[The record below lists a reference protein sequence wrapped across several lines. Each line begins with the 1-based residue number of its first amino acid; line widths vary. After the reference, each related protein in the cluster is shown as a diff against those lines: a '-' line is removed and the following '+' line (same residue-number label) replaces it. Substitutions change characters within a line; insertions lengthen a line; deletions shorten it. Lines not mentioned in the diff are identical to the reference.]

1 MSLNDYIAE
10 FYVNGGVDQDK
21 INEHNRLI
29 EEFNQL
35 FTNDKLNHLTYDDY
49 VMGKDNKDSYSYWL
63 EIKTHI
69 IGSIKGGNVSKH
81 QIWFDKS
88 RQKMNWTHSFEK
100 DDRKPID
107 KMKQLLSYL
116 KNSGGHLSYKEIDEL
131 PGSNTLKYKTLYLY
145 HPKNYLPIFS
155 EMMYDYYLKQIGYN
169 PMKYKSLG
177 MKQKLILDWK
187 KAQNVLVE
195 MSNYEF
201 VHFLFYLFG
210 IPKRK
215 DRETE
220 IKIEGGRLVENNTIT
235 LNKNY
240 KVVENPSFHNY
251 TRESK
256 KRTINKPVKI
266 NYTALNEKRSINGAK
281 GEKIVMQYEID
292 RLKESKY
299 LNEIEQVSIYD
310 DSKGY
315 DIKSYE
321 ENGEV
326 RYIEV
331 KTTSSVNRADI
342 FISQNEVEF
351 GKKHS
356 NYWIY
361 IVTDINNEQP
371 TIYPFENPLIKD
383 NNIKLQPVNYKATI
397 ALQDKV

>member
-1 MSLNDYIAE
+1 MDLNDYIAE
-10 FYVNGGVDQDK
+10 FYVKGGVSQDK
-21 INEHNRLI
+21 INKHNQLI

-35 FTNDKLNHLTYDDY
+35 FTNEKLQHLTYHEY

-88 RQKMNWTHSFEK
+88 RQKMDWTQSFEK
-100 DDRKPID
+100 GDTTPID
-107 KMKQLLSYL
+107 KMRQLLSYL
-116 KNSGGHLSYKEIDEL
+116 KNNGEYLSYKEIDEL
-131 PGSNTLKYKTLYLY
+131 PGSNTLKFKTLYLY
-145 HPKNYLPIFS
+145 HPQNYLPIFS

-169 PMKYKSLG
+169 PMKYKTLSI
-177 MKQKLILDWK
+177 KQKVILDWK
-187 KAQNVLVE
+187 NSEDILAE

-215 DRETE
+215 DRGTE
-220 IKIEGGRLVENNTIT
+220 IQIEGGRLTENSTTT

-240 KVVENPSFHNY
+240 KVVENPHFHNY
-251 TRESK
+251 TRENK
-256 KRTINKPVKI
+256 KRMINKPVKL
-266 NYTALNEKRSINGAK
+266 NYTELNEKRSINGSK
-281 GEKIVMQYEID
+281 GEKIVMQYELD
-292 RLKESKY
+292 RLKKSGY
-299 LNEIEQVSIYD
+299 LDGIEQVSIYD

-321 ENGEV
+321 ENGKE

-331 KTTSSVNRADI
+331 KTSTSTNIVDI

-351 GKKHS
+351 GRKHF

-361 IVTDINNEQP
+361 VVTDINNEQP
-371 TIYPFENPLIKD
+371 VIYPLENPLIKD
-383 NNIKLQPVNYKATI
+383 SNIKLNPISYKATI
-397 ALQDKV
+397 SV

>member
-1 MSLNDYIAE
+1 
-10 FYVNGGVDQDK
+10 
-21 INEHNRLI
+21 
-29 EEFNQL
+29 
-35 FTNDKLNHLTYDDY
+35 
-49 VMGKDNKDSYSYWL
+49 
-63 EIKTHI
+63 
-69 IGSIKGGNVSKH
+69 
-81 QIWFDKS
+81 
-88 RQKMNWTHSFEK
+88 
-100 DDRKPID
+100 
-107 KMKQLLSYL
+107 
-116 KNSGGHLSYKEIDEL
+116 
-131 PGSNTLKYKTLYLY
+131 TLYLY
-145 HPKNYLPIFS
+145 HPQKYLPIFS
-155 EMMYDYYLKQIGYN
+155 EMMYDYYLKQLGYN
-169 PMKYKSLG
+169 PIKYKSLG
-177 MKQKLILDWK
+177 MKQKILLDWK
-187 KAQNVLVE
+187 NSKNILAE
-195 MSNYEF
+195 MCNYEF

-215 DRETE
+215 DRQTE
-220 IKIEGGRLVENNTIT
+220 IHIEGGRLIENSTTT

-251 TRESK
+251 TSK
-256 KRTINKPVKI
+256 NKKGINNRPVKI
-266 NYTALNEKRSINGAK
+266 NYTDLNEKRSVNGSK
-281 GEKIVMQYEID
+281 GENIVMQYEID

-331 KTTSSVNRADI
+331 KTTSSANRADI
-342 FISQNEVEF
+342 FISRNEVEF

-383 NNIKLQPVNYKATI
+383 NNIRFQPISYKATI
-397 ALQDKV
+397 TLQGEV